1 MRASEDSTHLPW
13 GLWPAWGWGCIL
25 GRNEEPLWWGEG
37 GGRTENQRGR
47 RILNL
52 TQAFPAV
59 MKVWLPRQEVGRT
72 LFSSLLAWSIP
83 SRNVTIFRCVALGS
97 CLSTP
102 LGLTHGRSLV
112 LLRVVLGA
120 QNGARDT
127 VGAEMF
133 AERASPTPDTKA
145 PVFIHL
151 SFIGT
156 LEEKQTKVSRLCKR
170 GALFTPLQQRP
181 LPHTTTLRSHCSVW
195 NQDRLALKTH

>member
-1 MRASEDSTHLPW
+1 M
-13 GLWPAWGWGCIL
+13 
-25 GRNEEPLWWGEG
+25 
-37 GGRTENQRGR
+37 GR
-47 RILNL
+47 RWGAHRESEGQENPKPDPGL
-52 TQAFPAV
+52 PAV
-59 MKVWLPRQEVGRT
+59 TKVCLPRQEVGRT

-102 LGLTHGRSLV
+102 LGLTRGRCLV

-151 SFIGT
+151 LFIGT
-156 LEEKQTKVSRLCKR
+156 LEEKQTRVSRLRKR

-181 LPHTTTLRSHCSVW
+181 LPHTTTLRSRCSVW